1 MLGSKPTPALRGLR
15 PAVQILY
22 THKYKTPVKYT
33 GVLYLCAGTRAR
45 LELFELLAENSEIVT
60 KWNIKVKEI
69 LGKDISVTRLHI
81 TL

>member
-1 MLGSKPTPALRGLR
+1 VVHKSEKSPAGEIFLRF
-15 PAVQILY
+15 
-22 THKYKTPVKYT
+22 
-33 GVLYLCAGTRAR
+33 CAGTRAR

-60 KWNIKVKEI
+60 KWNIRVKEI